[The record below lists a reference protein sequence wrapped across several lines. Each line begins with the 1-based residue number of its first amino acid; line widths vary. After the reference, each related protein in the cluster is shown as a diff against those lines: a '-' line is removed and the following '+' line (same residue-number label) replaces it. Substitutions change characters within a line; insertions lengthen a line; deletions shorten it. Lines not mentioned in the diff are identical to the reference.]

1 MKFKKLRCAA
11 SVATFLAFLFC
22 SLAIAQEEPV
32 AGFRAKIEA
41 DWERQEATQDRSI
54 GDADALRDL
63 IDRSNRL
70 IERLANDNLVDNATL
85 DAFKDAVAR
94 ANKSLEDA
102 RSNDDS
108 NGRADAYRA
117 LRWAARDAIF
127 ANELLKDSPIVFEKA
142 NRFGFQILQEYLS
155 YYERYSNQ
163 HGGGLFRLEK
173 PGFSFKTTELTADF
187 PRGLFATPS
196 LSYDAK
202 TLYFAFA
209 DFSKVQDPDPDAPVL
224 NAYHLRAEGDATE
237 RVRQFL
243 TESEGKYCLYRMDLE
258 TGVSTKLTDGPY
270 DDFDPTLLP
279 DGALAFVSTRRGGFA
294 RCNQSWEPI
303 MVATLH
309 KLTTD
314 GQIRRLSWHETNEWT
329 PAALDDGRIV
339 YTRWDYV
346 DRNAA
351 RFQGLWLTNPDG
363 TGAAALFGNYTESP
377 VACIQPRPIPGSNKI
392 VFIATAHHTAVGG
405 SIVILDPTKV
415 RYDPESGWDSPDS
428 IERITPEIP
437 FPETLDEES
446 GEWRLPDQY
455 YYGPTPL
462 SEDFFL
468 VSYSFE
474 PANGYLTTDGN
485 LTPDTVG
492 SGKLGLYYR
501 DRFGNLELMYEDEQY
516 SCRYPLIL
524 RERETIPARIPS
536 LLPDETASN
545 ADAEDDGATGT
556 FTLFD
561 VKESL
566 WPFPN
571 DRKIKEIRVFQLLP
585 KFPTHQGHFPAV
597 GHDFAGNARLY
608 LGSAPVEEDG
618 SAYFTAPARK
628 PLYFQAVDDEGRAVQ
643 TMLSEVYLQP
653 GENRGCVGC
662 HEQQQ
667 TTFANSEK
675 RVAAALRA
683 PSALKRG
690 PDDARP
696 FSYPRLVQPILDRNC
711 VECHSGKEDAPQPA
725 LVGDQEGA
733 FSVSYNQLRPYLRWY
748 QWTSPSIRDV
758 VSLPGEC
765 GADMSP
771 LADIIDDDVHAKA
784 LTLSDEDRRTLYLW
798 LDANVPFYGSYDPDE
813 QARQHNGE
821 AIDVPAL
828 Q

>member
-1 MKFKKLRCAA
+1 MKHMRLRRAT
-11 SVATFLAFLFC
+11 SVAAFLAFLFC
-22 SLAIAQEEPV
+22 SFAIAQDEPT

-41 DWERQEATQDRSI
+41 DWERQEATRDRSVA
-54 GDADALRDL
+54 DVDALRDL
-63 IDRSNRL
+63 IVRSNEL
-70 IERLANDNLVDNATL
+70 IERLESDKLVENSKL
-85 DAFKDAVAR
+85 DVFRAAVAN
-94 ANKSLEDA
+94 ADSFLESDPS
-102 RSNDDS
+102 RDDP
-108 NGRADAYRA
+108 NARADAYRS

-127 ANELLKDSPIVFEKA
+127 ANELLKDSPVVFEKA

-155 YYERYSNQ
+155 FYERFSNQ

-173 PGFSFKTTELTADF
+173 PGFSFKTTELSADF

-224 NAYHLRAEGDATE
+224 NAYHLRAQGDATE
-237 RVRQFL
+237 RVRQYL
-243 TESEGKYCLYRMDLE
+243 TESEGKYCLYSMNLE
-258 TGVSTKLTDGPY
+258 TGESTKLTDGPY

-279 DGALAFVSTRRGGFA
+279 DGSLAFVSTRRGGFA

-309 KLTTD
+309 KLTPD
-314 GQIRRLSWHETNEWT
+314 GQIRSLSWHETNEWT
-329 PAALDDGRIV
+329 PAVLDDGRIV

-346 DRNAA
+346 DRRAS
-351 RFQGLWLTNPDG
+351 RYQGLWLTNPDG
-363 TGAAALFGNYTESP
+363 TGAVALFGNYTESP
-377 VACIQPRPIPGSNKI
+377 VACIQPRPIPDSNKI
-392 VFIATAHHTAVGG
+392 VFTATAHHTAVGG
-405 SIVILDPTKV
+405 SIVVLDPTKV
-415 RYDPESGWDSPDS
+415 KYDPETGWDSPDS

-437 FPETLDEES
+437 FPETKNEET
-446 GEWRLPDQY
+446 GEWYLPDQY

-485 LTPDTVG
+485 LTPETVG

-501 DRFGNLELMYEDEQY
+501 DRFGNLELMYEDEKY

-524 RERETIPARIPS
+524 RERETIPAKIPS
-536 LLPDETASN
+536 LLPDESASN
-545 ADAEDDGATGT
+545 ADVADDGATGT

-571 DRKIKEIRVFQLLP
+571 DRKIKELRVFQLLP
-585 KFPTHQGHFPAV
+585 KFPTHQGHYPAI
-597 GHDFAGNARLY
+597 GHDFAGNARIY
-608 LGSAPVEEDG
+608 LGSVPVEEDG

-628 PLYFQAVDDEGRAVQ
+628 PLYFQAVDEDGRAVQ

-667 TTFANSEK
+667 TTFANSEQ

-683 PSALKRG
+683 PSALKPG
-690 PDDARP
+690 PEDSKP

-711 VECHSGKEDAPQPA
+711 VECHSGKEDAPQPS
-725 LVGDQEGA
+725 LVGEPEGS
-733 FSVSYNQLRPYLRWY
+733 FSVSYNQLKPYLRWY
-748 QWTSPSIRDV
+748 QWSSPSIRDV

-771 LADIIDDDVHAKA
+771 LAAIIDDDVHAKA
-784 LTLSDEDRRTLYLW
+784 MKLSDEDRRTLYFW
-798 LDANVPFYGSYDPDE
+798 LDANIPFYGTYDPGE
-813 QARQHNGE
+813 QARQRDGE
-821 AIDVPAL
+821 AIAVQAL